1 MDRFLQYLDK
11 SQVPTGIL
19 YDRVPPIAEL
29 DTLSGV
35 INNNTN
41 PAIKTSSFHFLQA
54 WQELYNASYNQSSML
69 KPEWLDALITEKRI
83 NNVVPI
89 GVLNYEFNIFDSS
102 AMNNNLI
109 SQTADTM
116 LHDVAGRPRS
126 PYLTKQIFL
135 ASPLVYTVN
144 PGNVT
149 FQLQVT

>member
-1 MDRFLQYLDK
+1 MKIRILFLFVTVVLINTSQGQNVITAAASVQDSRSIYQQDLDRFLQYLDK
-11 SQVPTGIL
+11 SQIPTGIL

-89 GVLNYEFNIFDSS
+89 KYIKLSV
-102 AMNNNLI
+102 
-109 SQTADTM
+109 
-116 LHDVAGRPRS
+116 
-126 PYLTKQIFL
+126 
-135 ASPLVYTVN
+135 
-144 PGNVT
+144 
-149 FQLQVT
+149 